1 MAYALSPFQNQ
12 CFKELA
18 PAYIDTMP
26 FKFHHISSFK
36 QIFIDVNITGVK
48 REFIVLQLFAVYFT
62 FAHKNM
68 KSQCRNPYSLVLT
81 SLSREQPIDLLSVN
95 LFVKS

>member
-12 CFKELA
+12 CLKKLA
-18 PAYIDTMP
+18 RPSYIDTMP
-26 FKFHHISSFK
+26 FKFQQISFK

-48 REFIVLQLFAVYFT
+48 REFIVLQLFAVYFA

-68 KSQCRNPYSLVLT
+68 KSQGRNPLFF
-81 SLSREQPIDLLSVN
+81 SVN
-95 LFVKS
+95 FSKPLTTC